1 MASNLFLDNNNDS
14 ANLTN
19 NKNIKTFHF
28 PFKHN
33 HKVISR
39 FQQAVNFLMR
49 LLFLNWM
56 NEIQRRLFK
65 IITVMEH
72 GPNELVGMNTTPRR
86 REDMMIDQEI
96 EDITAVDILVVSN
109 FLFDFFELSQPNLFN
124 ITHLHL
130 KNTIYLVISNLH
142 KTSKFFL
149 EQIEKVQY

>member
-1 MASNLFLDNNNDS
+1 
-14 ANLTN
+14 
-19 NKNIKTFHF
+19 
-28 PFKHN
+28 
-33 HKVISR
+33 
-39 FQQAVNFLMR
+39 MR

-109 FLFDFFELSQPNLFN
+109 FRFDFSELSQPNLFN

-130 KNTIYLVISNLH
+130 KKHYLFSNL
-142 KTSKFFL
+142 KL
-149 EQIEKVQY
+149 A